1 MVYIRGK
8 RVKGKEYLY
17 LVRSAWDSERKTSR
31 QTIVKYL
38 GNAAKVTPE
47 DIPLEYRGLKEV
59 ARFLAL
65 RKQTGRDHGGVAAE
79 LTESLYR
86 SLTEGDLKGS
96 LAVYDESVSLLGTAG
111 SFFDMVLRPVLYDI
125 GERWAQGRMDIATEH
140 VASNVAQAL
149 VRIVLDRN
157 SRRPGK
163 TKVVLCV
170 PPGEE
175 HRMGCD
181 VMETYLRGCGFV
193 VYNLGSPLPSSE
205 VVSFVEQNRPDVV
218 MISVSMD
225 ESLQSAKRLVD
236 KITSRRQIPVMVGG
250 YAFRNGSGRMGKYAI
265 PEQSLRELPRSIRR
279 VIREQSRRSTS
290 IRGKYRD

>member
-8 RVKGKEYLY
+8 RIKGKEYLY

-47 DIPLEYRGLKEV
+47 DIPPEYRSIKEV

-65 RKQTGRDHGGVAAE
+65 RKQAKQDHSGVATE
-79 LTESLYR
+79 LAESLHH
-86 SLTEGDLKGS
+86 SLTEGDLKGT
-96 LAVYDESVSLLGTAG
+96 LAVYDESVRLLGTTG
-111 SFFDMVLRPVLYDI
+111 LFFDMVLRPILYDI

-140 VASNVAQAL
+140 VASNVAQTL
-149 VRIVLDRN
+149 VRIILGRN
-157 SRRPGK
+157 SSRPGK
-163 TKVVLCV
+163 TRVVLCV

-193 VYNLGSPLPSSE
+193 VYNLGPPLPSSE
-205 VVSFVEQNRPDVV
+205 VVSFIEQNRPDVV

-225 ESLQSAKRLVD
+225 DSLQSAKRLVD
-236 KITSRRQIPVMVGG
+236 KITSRRQVPVMVGG
-250 YAFRNGSGRMGKYAI
+250 YAFRNGSGGLGRYAV
-265 PEQSLRELPRSIRR
+265 PEQSLQELPRNIRR
-279 VIREQSRRSTS
+279 VIREQPRRPAS
-290 IRGKYRD
+290 IRR